1 MDNIVTQTR
10 QKMQK
15 AIEVLREDFS
25 TIRTGKASPSLVE
38 NIIINAYGGT
48 QPLKVMELATIGVQN
63 NTTIVIAPFDKS
75 VTNEIEKGIASAN
88 VGLNPIVDGDILRIN
103 LPPMTEERRSEFVK
117 LVKQKGEHG
126 KVTLRQIRHEGME
139 DAKKQAEQ
147 DGHSEDEV
155 IRIEK
160 EIQKVTDDFTKKID
174 EIIAEKD
181 HELMTL

>member
-1 MDNIVTQTR
+1 MLIW
-10 QKMQK
+10 
-15 AIEVLREDFS
+15 
-25 TIRTGKASPSLVE
+25 
-38 NIIINAYGGT
+38 
-48 QPLKVMELATIGVQN
+48 
-63 NTTIVIAPFDKS
+63 
-75 VTNEIEKGIASAN
+75 
-88 VGLNPIVDGDILRIN
+88 ILRIN
-103 LPPMTEERRSEFVK
+103 LPPLTEERRSEFVK
-117 LVKQKGEHG
+117 LVKQKGEQG

-147 DGHSEDEV
+147 EGHSEDEV